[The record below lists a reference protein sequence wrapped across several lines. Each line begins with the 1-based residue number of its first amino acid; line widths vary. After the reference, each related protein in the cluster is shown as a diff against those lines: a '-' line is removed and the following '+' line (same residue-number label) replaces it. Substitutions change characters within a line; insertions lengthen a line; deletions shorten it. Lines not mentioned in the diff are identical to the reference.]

1 MEAVSIGQPI
11 IHIRGLSLAF
21 EQGGTRTEV
30 LRGLDLDVQRGEFI
44 ALVGP
49 SGVGKSTLL
58 RVLIGLAKPTTGIVT
73 LAPDAG
79 IERPLDHDDFGSNR
93 SKVMNVI
100 DSKSLERDAGE
111 KPVPTFSHPA
121 LALVF
126 QEPRLLPW
134 RNILANVA
142 FGLEKMKLGKAE
154 RLARAQRA
162 LGLVGLREMGK
173 RWPYQLSG
181 GQRQRVALARALA
194 VDPAILLMD
203 EPFSALDVATRETL
217 QDEVVRIWH
226 ETRKTIIFVT
236 HDIDEAVYLADRVV
250 ALGGKPGEVR
260 SSRTILLERPRKRG
274 AFALNEIAEQIKAD
288 LTAEAAAARDD
299 WVI

>member
-1 MEAVSIGQPI
+1 MEAVSVGQPI

-58 RVLIGLAKPTTGIVT
+58 RVLIGLAKPTTGIVE
-73 LAPDAG
+73 LAPDCG
-79 IERPLDHDDFGSNR
+79 VEQP
-93 SKVMNVI
+93 
-100 DSKSLERDAGE
+100 
-111 KPVPTFSHPA
+111 

-142 FGLEKMKLGKAE
+142 FGLEKTKLGKAE
-154 RLARAQRA
+154 RLVRAQRA
-162 LGLVGLREMGK
+162 LGLVGLRDMGK

-250 ALGGKPGEVR
+250 ALGGKPGELR